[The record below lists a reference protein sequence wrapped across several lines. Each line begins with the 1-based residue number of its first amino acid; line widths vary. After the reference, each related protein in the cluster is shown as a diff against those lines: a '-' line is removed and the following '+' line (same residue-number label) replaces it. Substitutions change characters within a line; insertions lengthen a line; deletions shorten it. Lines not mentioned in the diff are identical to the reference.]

1 MSSSHVTQNELNE
14 AFKLA
19 ESYIRP
25 PPFKAK
31 KKSTKIVKLAYPGE
45 TIETWIDTGN
55 TVVLELLR
63 TVPTDG
69 HYIIII
75 DALKNSQ
82 TKEHKYFIPYAD
94 FCKRY
99 TLIDGTSITEDMT
112 SQFETTTMVQA
123 IGIITG
129 FAAIEEDTYT
139 GDYEKPAS
147 WGKGIAGG
155 ADQEGYWMASIEKPT
170 EWYFMPYTH
179 FERDYE
185 IL

>member
-1 MSSSHVTQNELNE
+1 MRDIGVIYAELEKQGIGMPVVNINIDYLLPAPYDE
-14 AFKLA
+14 
-19 ESYIRP
+19 EI
-25 PPFKAK
+25 
-31 KKSTKIVKLAYPGE
+31 